1 MTLLSLLRRC
11 LPAFGRKLPP
21 SRLEQIEKAW
31 GGIPQGYRRTYE
43 ADPAKVQIK
52 PRRAALRRAS

>member
-11 LPAFGRKLPP
+11 LPAFGWRRSLTVV
-21 SRLEQIEKAW
+21 EQKRAAW
-31 GGIPQGYRRTYE
+31 G
-43 ADPAKVQIK
+43 AAKVQIK